1 MEQPSLFRASR
12 NDSNEFSQNMCSQ
25 QSLLTAPE
33 IRVFIFE
40 NNINMTESAIS
51 RNTYIN
57 LTRGELATVATACP
71 GRTLET
77 IGLDLVFFCEVID
90 YTHCDKNLD
99 NFRATV

>member
-1 MEQPSLFRASR
+1 
-12 NDSNEFSQNMCSQ
+12 
-25 QSLLTAPE
+25 
-33 IRVFIFE
+33 
-40 NNINMTESAIS
+40 MTESAIS

-99 NFRATV
+99 NFRATYCITRSAAGTKWYITEV